1 MERVTLVPPLP
12 RPPRVLC
19 MCLLDCQLLRLA
31 AFMILFAKIIG
42 VRWVIFEFSS
52 AIIALRSLENVFIC
66 WVCYLIGGFILF

>member
-1 MERVTLVPPLP
+1 
-12 RPPRVLC
+12 
-19 MCLLDCQLLRLA
+19 
-31 AFMILFAKIIG
+31 MILFAKIIG